1 MNEFYPYPKRDPIK
15 NYFPLPNELFLLNL
29 TAGEIAIYAFLMRWE
44 NRKDYSCV
52 ESYQEIGDAVSMSRN
67 TVSKY
72 VAMLEERGL
81 IRTEHT
87 SIITRDGRKGN
98 GKLRYK
104 ILPIQEAIDR
114 HYKRKLVR
122 LERDTAR
129 YNVKKAQAHQHT
141 PAGNASLS

>member
-72 VAMLEERGL
+72 VAMLEERRL

-114 HYKRKLVR
+114 HYEHKLAQ
-122 LERDTAR
+122 LERNTAR
-129 YNVKKAQAHQHT
+129 HNVKKAQARQNIPT
-141 PAGNASLS
+141 RNASLS

>member
-1 MNEFYPYPKRDPIK
+1 M
-15 NYFPLPNELFLLNL
+15 
-29 TAGEIAIYAFLMRWE
+29 
-44 NRKDYSCV
+44 
-52 ESYQEIGDAVSMSRN
+52 
-67 TVSKY
+67 SKY

-114 HYKRKLVR
+114 HYEHKLAQ
-122 LERDTAR
+122 LERNTAR
-129 YNVKKAQAHQHT
+129 YNVKKVQARQNI